1 MSCFQLLQ
9 TSTRASKAERD
20 LIHFNTNKN
29 TAMLDLQ
36 TNNPFFKFKVRNLFY
51 CSCLIFVA
59 LDLVLGVIKS
69 WLNWNSEDP
78 IATDIFYC
86 LSMVLLCLWAL
97 RKLSQLS
104 INSRY
109 LIGKLPH
116 GYSWLTLFGL
126 VAALLLFSFGILLLT
141 FYLLSLHSTSLAES
155 LLEPLDAEN
164 PSTSSFPIISYLLYI
179 FSSVVVAPVSEE
191 FIFRGIFLHRW
202 ATKWGAS
209 RAILVSSIIFGFLH
223 IDFLGALVFG
233 IVMALLYIKTRTL
246 IVPMVAH
253 AMNNTIVTAILLFS
267 TDNNTS
273 ETTNFS
279 EFWQLGL
286 IFIVVSSP
294 FVIYFIYKNWY
305 SQRVSLPYFANA
317 QVINSIRQ

>member
-1 MSCFQLLQ
+1 
-9 TSTRASKAERD
+9 
-20 LIHFNTNKN
+20 
-29 TAMLDLQ
+29 MLDLQ

-51 CSCLIFVA
+51 CYFLIFVA
-59 LDLVLGVIKS
+59 LDLVFGVIETL
-69 WLNWNSEDP
+69 LNWNSEEP
-78 IATDIFYC
+78 ITTDIFYC
-86 LSMVLLCLWAL
+86 LTMVLLCLWAL

-104 INSRY
+104 INFRY
-109 LIGKLPH
+109 LVSKLPH
-116 GYSWLTLFGL
+116 GYPWLKLFGL

-246 IVPMVAH
+246 IVPMVVH
-253 AMNNTIVTAILLFS
+253 AMNNIVAIAVDLFHINLFP
-267 TDNNTS
+267 TYNTS
-273 ETTNFS
+273 ENTFNFS

-286 IFIVVSSP
+286 IYIVVSFP